1 MNSWNSKTSN
11 AYRIFLNL
19 SVKLN
24 LKGKDKYAFLS
35 NLYFL
40 NIYYTMEDKKK
51 ISCKNNK
58 FKISALTWNEEFEL
72 PNGSYSVSDFQD
84 YL

>member
-1 MNSWNSKTSN
+1 MDTIFMNSWNSKTSN

-51 ISCKNNK
+51 YHA
-58 FKISALTWNEEFEL
+58 KIINLKYQ
-72 PNGSYSVSDFQD
+72 P
-84 YL
+84 

>member
-1 MNSWNSKTSN
+1 MDTIFMNSWNSKTSD

-24 LKGKDKYAFLS
+24 LKGKDKYVFLS

-40 NIYYTMEDKKK
+40 NICYTMEDKKK
-51 ISCKNNK
+51 NIMQK
-58 FKISALTWNEEFEL
+58 
-72 PNGSYSVSDFQD
+72 
-84 YL
+84 